1 MKKEIYKKLLDRKK
15 TPFYV
20 FDKEEFINNY
30 HELENAM
37 KKVYPKYALSYSYK
51 TNYTPYICNLVK
63 TLGGYA
69 EVVSDMEYTLAK
81 KIGYSNDRIVYNG
94 PAKGECLEE
103 HLLNNGI
110 VNIDSVDEAKQ
121 IIHIANQHFKHQF
134 KVGIRINLDVGA
146 DFISR
151 FGLAPES

>member
-1 MKKEIYKKLLDRKK
+1 M
-15 TPFYV
+15 

-81 KIGYSNDRIVYNG
+81 K
-94 PAKGECLEE
+94 
-103 HLLNNGI
+103 
-110 VNIDSVDEAKQ
+110 
-121 IIHIANQHFKHQF
+121 
-134 KVGIRINLDVGA
+134 
-146 DFISR
+146 
-151 FGLAPES
+151 